1 MATTKLSRTIGTPT
15 SGTKFTV
22 SAWVK
27 GSMAEGRILTSI
39 NGNSSQTWVELQ
51 NSGAFRIANY
61 VGSYNMQLITTRLFR
76 DPSAWYHFVI
86 AFDTTQ
92 GTDTNRVKLY
102 VNGVQETSFS
112 TTTYPSQNLV
122 LKYGVSGQTFNVG
135 AKDTDTYFNGSMSHV
150 HFIDG
155 LQYAASDFGETN
167 STSGIWIAKT
177 SPSVTYGNNGFFL
190 KMENASA
197 MGTDSS
203 GESNT
208 FTVSGSLTKNQDTPD
223 NNFATM
229 NPLDNYFAGG
239 TFSNGNNTI
248 TSGNNIYSYNTST
261 VGVNTGKFYWE
272 CKWSATPTGSGS
284 QLGIGIAKRPTTAIS
299 DFLGSN
305 LYSYAYFGGGA
316 VNHNDS
322 QVITYNSYAIGDI
335 IGIALDMDNNRL
347 YFSKNGTFQ
356 NSSDPANGT
365 NPISI
370 LAPDSVNGDSGVY
383 FAGFG
388 DGNNNLQHT
397 AQFNF
402 GNGFFGTTAVSSAGT
417 NASGNGIF
425 EYDTPTGYTAL
436 STKGLNS

>member
-76 DPSAWYHFVI
+76 DPSAWYNFVI

-92 GTDTNRVKLY
+92 VTDTNRVKLY

-135 AKDTDTYFNGSMSHV
+135 AKDTDTYWNGLMTHV

-155 LQYAASDFGETN
+155 LQYAASDFGETD
-167 STSGIWIAKT
+167 STSGIWTAKT
-177 SPSVTYGNNGFFL
+177 TPSVTYGNNGFFL

-203 GESNT
+203 GNSNT
-208 FTVSGSLTKNQDTPD
+208 FTVSGSLTKNQDTPA
-223 NNFATM
+223 NNFATL
-229 NPLDNYFAGG
+229 NPLNAFYTNS
-239 TFSNGNNTI
+239 TFSNGNT
-248 TSGNNIYSYNTST
+248 TFASGNSSSGT
-261 VGVNTGKFYWE
+261 VGNILLNTGKWYWE
-272 CKWSATPTGSGS
+272 VKAVSKAGGGDNYAIGIQGQEATGTNQFPGDQSTGWMFYGGGNYYNNGSGTS
-284 QLGIGIAKRPTTAIS
+284 AGVTYTA
-299 DFLGSN
+299 
-305 LYSYAYFGGGA
+305 
-316 VNHNDS
+316 
-322 QVITYNSYAIGDI
+322 GDI
-335 IGIALDMDNNRL
+335 IGVALDCTNNKL
-347 YFSKNGTFQ
+347 YFSKNGTFILSG
-356 NSSDPANGT
+356 NPSTGANG
-365 NPISI
+365 ISI
-370 LAPDSVNGDSGVY
+370 TAPASVSLGGYYPSQTFWENSTSGT
-383 FAGFG
+383 FSI
-388 DGNNNLQHT
+388 
-397 AQFNF
+397 NF
-402 GNGFFGTTAVSSAGT
+402 GNGYFGTTAVSSAGT
-417 NASGNGIF
+417 NASSNGIF
-425 EYDTPTGYTAL
+425 EYDVPANFTAL

>member
-135 AKDTDTYFNGSMSHV
+135 AKDTDTYWNGLMSHV

-155 LQYAASDFGETN
+155 TQYAASEFGETD
-167 STSGIWIAKT
+167 STTGEWKIKT
-177 SPSVTYGNNGFFL
+177 SPSVTYGNNGFFIL
-190 KMENASA
+190 KDGNSVTDQSGNSNNFTVAAGTLTKTEDCPDNVFAVYNQLLNIPSSELSNGATTIFNASSA
-197 MGTDSS
+197 STRPILSSLGASS
-203 GESNT
+203 GKFYAEFKTVTASSASRVGICDMDKYVLT
-208 FTVSGSLTKNQDTPD
+208 EFTGVNALSYGYL
-223 NNFATM
+223 
-229 NPLDNYFAGG
+229 AGG
-239 TFSNGNNTI
+239 TVANNNSTTI
-248 TSGNNIYSYNTST
+248 SGLSSYTS
-261 VGVNTGKFYWE
+261 
-272 CKWSATPTGSGS
+272 
-284 QLGIGIAKRPTTAIS
+284 
-299 DFLGSN
+299 
-305 LYSYAYFGGGA
+305 
-316 VNHNDS
+316 
-322 QVITYNSYAIGDI
+322 GDI
-335 IGIALDMDNNRL
+335 IGVYIDLDNNFL
-347 YFSKNGTFQ
+347 YFAKNGVLQ
-356 NSSDPANGT
+356 NSGVPTSGATGTGGQAITANNT
-365 NPISI
+365 
-370 LAPDSVNGDSGVY
+370 Y
-383 FAGFG
+383 GFHVTVG
-388 DGNNNLQHT
+388 SSSKKTT
-397 AQFNF
+397 ANF
-402 GNGFFGTTAVSSAGT
+402 GNGYFGTTAVSSAGT
-417 NASGNGIF
+417 NASGIGIF
-425 EYDTPTGYTAL
+425 EYDVPTGYTAL
-436 STKGLNS
+436 STKGLNL